1 MAQAV
6 LNEVPMGRSLSDTIK
21 IKGYELQSRLNDKD
35 SKAATYYTA
44 SHGRSWL

>member
-1 MAQAV
+1 MRS
-6 LNEVPMGRSLSDTIK
+6 LMGRSLSDSIK
-21 IKGYELQSRLNDKD
+21 IKGYEPQSRINDKD